1 MANDYMKCLMD
12 LDIELVCG
20 GISSSMM
27 NEVYKIFNIYNK
39 KVTCYTLACY
49 NEEKMCENTYLLDT
63 TFDRT
68 KKLYT
73 ESIVNQVRSNVSP
86 KVASTRLKRKNA
98 KNLLFELK
106 LNMSFLLSKIFS
118 LFVKL
123 DIEVNES
130 SLLN

>member
-1 MANDYMKCLMD
+1 MVIV
-12 LDIELVCG
+12 DISVLK
-20 GISSSMM
+20 
-27 NEVYKIFNIYNK
+27 N
-39 KVTCYTLACY
+39 
-49 NEEKMCENTYLLDT
+49 EKMLLHT
-63 TFDRT
+63 TNMA

-106 LNMSFLLSKIFS
+106 LNMSSLLSKIFS

-123 DIEVNES
+123 DTGVNES

>member
-1 MANDYMKCLMD
+1 MA
-12 LDIELVCG
+12 
-20 GISSSMM
+20 
-27 NEVYKIFNIYNK
+27 
-39 KVTCYTLACY
+39 
-49 NEEKMCENTYLLDT
+49 
-63 TFDRT
+63 

-86 KVASTRLKRKNA
+86 KMTSTRLNRKNA

-106 LNMSFLLSKIFS
+106 LNMSSLLSKIFS

-123 DIEVNES
+123 DTGVNES

>member
-1 MANDYMKCLMD
+1 M
-12 LDIELVCG
+12 
-20 GISSSMM
+20 ISKLLSG
-27 NEVYKIFNIYNK
+27 EEEIVYGDSGYIG
-39 KVTCYTLACY
+39 A
-49 NEEKMCENTYLLDT
+49 EKRDDAITHNNHG
-63 TFDRT
+63 

-106 LNMSFLLSKIFS
+106 FNMSSLLSKIFS

-123 DIEVNES
+123 DTGAYES

>member
-1 MANDYMKCLMD
+1 MTS
-12 LDIELVCG
+12 ELLTG
-20 GISSSMM
+20 EE
-27 NEVYKIFNIYNK
+27 EVVYGDSGYIG
-39 KVTCYTLACY
+39 A
-49 NEEKMCENTYLLDT
+49 EKRENAITHNNHG
-63 TFDRT
+63 

-86 KVASTRLKRKNA
+86 KVASTRLKRMNT

-106 LNMSFLLSKIFS
+106 LNMSSLLSKIFS

>member
-1 MANDYMKCLMD
+1 MVIV
-12 LDIELVCG
+12 DISVLK
-20 GISSSMM
+20 
-27 NEVYKIFNIYNK
+27 N
-39 KVTCYTLACY
+39 
-49 NEEKMCENTYLLDT
+49 EKMLLHT
-63 TFDRT
+63 TT
-68 KKLYT
+68 MAKKLYT

-106 LNMSFLLSKIFS
+106 LNMSSLLSKIFS

-123 DIEVNES
+123 DIGANES